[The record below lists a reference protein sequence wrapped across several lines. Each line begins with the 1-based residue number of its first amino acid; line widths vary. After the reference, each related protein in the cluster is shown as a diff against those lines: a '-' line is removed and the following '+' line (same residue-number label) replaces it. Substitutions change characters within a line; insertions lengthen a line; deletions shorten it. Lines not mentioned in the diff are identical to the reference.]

1 MQKRLLAAL
10 LLCVCLL
17 GAALNACTDPTPTPS
32 PTPDPS
38 PPEPKPDALRGAVLS
53 VGKAD
58 ATLLWGD
65 GFAVLIDAGE
75 SEDADKILAF
85 LARRGIRRLDALIL
99 SHYDKD
105 HVGGAAGVL
114 RGIEV
119 GAIYGTYQTK
129 ESAEYD
135 AYLTAASEAGL
146 SPVIV
151 RETTT
156 LTFSALSLSLLPPKA
171 TEYGE
176 KESNNSSLFVRAVYG
191 DTALLFAGDAQE
203 ARIAELNEGDGL
215 ECDFLKAPYHG
226 SPVENLP
233 HLLSLSRPRY
243 AALTCSQKNP
253 EDAGKVRML
262 EEAGATV
269 YLTRCGNVYLYSD
282 GKTLTAG
289 YTET

>member
-10 LLCVCLL
+10 LLCACLL
-17 GAALNACTDPTPTPS
+17 GTALTACTDPTPTP
-32 PTPDPS
+32 TPS
-38 PPEPKPDALRGAVLS
+38 PPEPGPDALRGAVLS

-65 GFAVLIDAGE
+65 GVAVLIDAGE
-75 SEDADKILAF
+75 SADADNILAF
-85 LARRGIRRLDALIL
+85 LARRGIRRLEALIL

-135 AYLTAASEAGL
+135 AYLAAAGEVGL

-151 RETTT
+151 RDSMT
-156 LTFSALSLSLLPPKA
+156 LTFSSLSLSLLPPKA

-203 ARIAELNEGDGL
+203 ARIAELNKSDGL
-215 ECDFLKAPYHG
+215 GCDFLKAPYHG
-226 SPVENLP
+226 NPIENLP

-243 AALTCSQKNP
+243 LALTCSQKNP